1 MAGLESPKVG
11 ETEQMAGC
19 KGQKGSDQ
27 VGAMASSSLQL
38 DLLVKETNRNA
49 FWRCPLIKACRW
61 QMSGSQTQC
70 RQCEICVLLLFVC
83 FHGMKVGRIS
93 NTARELHF
101 KKAFLPIMLKMD

>member
-1 MAGLESPKVG
+1 MV
-11 ETEQMAGC
+11 ETERRGRMQRP
-19 KGQKGSDQ
+19 KGVRTSRSNGQ
-27 VGAMASSSLQL
+27 QL
-38 DLLVKETNRNA
+38 AATGFTSKRTNKNA
-49 FWRCPLIKACRW
+49 FWRYPLIKACRW